1 MRSRFSRAGLD
12 GLDTACANIASN
24 VQPNSQYVL
33 GVATTELIGNLL
45 EIAKAGGGSS
55 SGVGNSDEASKQQA
69 WLALTKLSL
78 CAAINPCENTYILGF
93 NGFSTPPITTEVG
106 QFTFSLLRAGFSYGS
121 NFNSLRR
128 SWQMPL
134 SQPIGTLSGHDDRV
148 WSVAWSPQGDMLA
161 SCSGDKTVRIWSR
174 RQPRPP
180 ATMDEDPGQQP
191 QPQLQPQLQ
200 PQPQWYCSAILDQ
213 CHTRTIRSVAWSP
226 TGRALATASFDATVA
241 VWELSGGV
249 WEQVAELEG
258 HENEVKCVAWNPDGR
273 LIATCG
279 RDRSVW
285 IWESMPGREFECV
298 DVKQGHSQDVKV
310 VTWHPS
316 GELLV
321 SAGYDDTIKL
331 WTYDGDE
338 WGCAQTLGGTGTGHE
353 STVWDVCWD
362 PVSRARLASCSDD
375 LTLRLWESR
384 AAPTSTPAPA
394 PASGSGAVP
403 DGAAGG
409 AGPAAGAAHGF
420 VPSKPDLRCAVTL
433 SGHHRRTPFSLDWA
447 PTGLLATGDGDDSIC
462 VFGEGDPDMAQLL
475 LRRQQQQQ
483 QQQPAAVA
491 AVAGAAAA
499 AAAVDPAAAPT
510 ADGDAAMSDAP
521 GAAAAGLGAGQ
532 GQGQGQGHG
541 EGREEGAGLLTQP
554 GGQWGCWARVAK
566 AHAADVN
573 CVRWNPAE
581 PRLLASCS
589 DDGLIR
595 LWWLR

>member
-1 MRSRFSRAGLD
+1 
-12 GLDTACANIASN
+12 
-24 VQPNSQYVL
+24 
-33 GVATTELIGNLL
+33 
-45 EIAKAGGGSS
+45 
-55 SGVGNSDEASKQQA
+55 
-69 WLALTKLSL
+69 
-78 CAAINPCENTYILGF
+78 
-93 NGFSTPPITTEVG
+93 
-106 QFTFSLLRAGFSYGS
+106 
-121 NFNSLRR
+121 
-128 SWQMPL
+128 
-134 SQPIGTLSGHDDRV
+134 
-148 WSVAWSPQGDMLA
+148 MLA
-161 SCSGDKTVRIWSR
+161 SCSGDKTVRIWSS
-174 RQPRPP
+174 RQPRP
-180 ATMDEDPGQQP
+180 AHDPSSQPPLP
-191 QPQLQPQLQ
+191 QPQQQQ
-200 PQPQWYCSAILDQ
+200 QQQQQWYCSAILDQ

-226 TGRALATASFDATVA
+226 NGRALATASFDATVA

-258 HENEVKCVAWNPDGR
+258 HENEVKCVAWCPDGR

-353 STVWDVCWD
+353 STVWDVAWD

-384 AAPTSTPAPA
+384 AASTPSTSA
-394 PASGSGAVP
+394 GTE
-403 DGAAGG
+403 GAAGPAGVG
-409 AGPAAGAAHGF
+409 AGGAARGF

-433 SGHHRRTPFSLDWA
+433 SGHHRRTVFSLDWA
-447 PTGLLATGDGDDSIC
+447 PTGLIVTGDGDDSIL

-475 LRRQQQQQ
+475 LRRSEE
-483 QQQPAAVA
+483 QQPAAARA
-491 AVAGAAAA
+491 AAAAAAA
-499 AAAVDPAAAPT
+499 AAAVDVAAGAE
-510 ADGDAAMSDAP
+510 GDAAMSEAS
-521 GAAAAGLGAGQ
+521 GSGRGEGAGMEQ
-532 GQGQGQGHG
+532 AGGG
-541 EGREEGAGLLTQP
+541 EAGAGAGLLTQP

-566 AHAADVN
+566 AHSADVN
-573 CVRWNPAE
+573 CVRWNPTE

>member
-1 MRSRFSRAGLD
+1 MDPF
-12 GLDTACANIASN
+12 T
-24 VQPNSQYVL
+24 
-33 GVATTELIGNLL
+33 L
-45 EIAKAGGGSS
+45 E
-55 SGVGNSDEASKQQA
+55 
-69 WLALTKLSL
+69 
-78 CAAINPCENTYILGF
+78 
-93 NGFSTPPITTEVG
+93 
-106 QFTFSLLRAGFSYGS
+106 
-121 NFNSLRR
+121 
-128 SWQMPL
+128 
-134 SQPIGTLSGHDDRV
+134 PIGALSGHDDRV
-148 WSVAWSPQGDMLA
+148 WNVAWSPQGDMLA

-174 RQPRPP
+174 RQPRPS
-180 ATMDEDPGQQP
+180 E
-191 QPQLQPQLQ
+191 
-200 PQPQWYCSAILDQ
+200 QWYCSAILDQ

-241 VWELSGGV
+241 VWELSSGV

-298 DVKQGHSQDVKV
+298 DVKQGHSQDVKA

-384 AAPTSTPAPA
+384 AAPTSTPASA
-394 PASGSGAVP
+394 P
-403 DGAAGG
+403 
-409 AGPAAGAAHGF
+409 AGAAAAGF
-420 VPSKPDLRCAVTL
+420 VPSRPDLRCAVTL
-433 SGHHRRTPFSLDWA
+433 SGHHRRTVFSLDWA
-447 PTGLLATGDGDDSIC
+447 PTGLIATGDGDDSIL
-462 VFGEGDPDMAQLL
+462 A
-475 LRRQQQQQ
+475 
-483 QQQPAAVA
+483 
-491 AVAGAAAA
+491 
-499 AAAVDPAAAPT
+499 
-510 ADGDAAMSDAP
+510 
-521 GAAAAGLGAGQ
+521 
-532 GQGQGQGHG
+532 
-541 EGREEGAGLLTQP
+541 EEEASGLLTQP

-566 AHAADVN
+566 AHGADVN

>member
-1 MRSRFSRAGLD
+1 MDPF
-12 GLDTACANIASN
+12 T
-24 VQPNSQYVL
+24 
-33 GVATTELIGNLL
+33 L
-45 EIAKAGGGSS
+45 E
-55 SGVGNSDEASKQQA
+55 
-69 WLALTKLSL
+69 
-78 CAAINPCENTYILGF
+78 
-93 NGFSTPPITTEVG
+93 
-106 QFTFSLLRAGFSYGS
+106 
-121 NFNSLRR
+121 
-128 SWQMPL
+128 
-134 SQPIGTLSGHDDRV
+134 PIGALSGHDDRV
-148 WSVAWSPQGDMLA
+148 WNVAWSPQGDMLA

-174 RQPRPP
+174 RQPRPSEQVP
-180 ATMDEDPGQQP
+180 SSASAVP
-191 QPQLQPQLQ
+191 QP
-200 PQPQWYCSAILDQ
+200 PQPPQPPQSQPAQHQQQQLPPTQQQQQWYCSAILDQ

-241 VWELSGGV
+241 VWELSSGV

-298 DVKQGHSQDVKV
+298 DVKQGHSQDVKA

-384 AAPTSTPAPA
+384 AAPTSTPASA
-394 PASGSGAVP
+394 PA
-403 DGAAGG
+403 GAAAAVVPEGTVGG
-409 AGPAAGAAHGF
+409 AGGPQGF
-420 VPSKPDLRCAVTL
+420 VPSRPDLRCAVTL
-433 SGHHRRTPFSLDWA
+433 SGHHRRTVFSLDWA
-447 PTGLLATGDGDDSIC
+447 PTGLIATGDGDDSIL

-475 LRRQQQQQ
+475 LRRREQQQQQ
-483 QQQPAAVA
+483 QQRQPAVA
-491 AVAGAAAA
+491 AA
-499 AAAVDPAAAPT
+499 T
-510 ADGDAAMSDAP
+510 TSDGDAAMSEAP
-521 GAAAAGLGAGQ
+521 APEGQTAVQAGA
-532 GQGQGQGHG
+532 
-541 EGREEGAGLLTQP
+541 EGVEAEEEASGLLTQP

-566 AHAADVN
+566 AHGADVN